1 MPATC
6 TLHVPTRMKNK
17 TNPYK
22 SSGWSNRPMK
32 HVFAEL
38 NGKIDHERLGMQTAP
53 LDYIERAVREAL
65 AGR

>member
-1 MPATC
+1 
-6 TLHVPTRMKNK
+6 MKNK